1 MINRLHF
8 TVQGIGSIRNIKS
21 GMNTGRSLKINNHC

>member
-8 TVQGIGSIRNIKS
+8 TVKGIDSIRNIKS
-21 GMNTGRSLKINNHC
+21 GMNTGRSFKDK